1 MMTEKNDEIVEI
13 HSSLMMGV
21 AREIQTR
28 LNQKFFTDRKTIKK
42 FIKSVKFITNLEHDL
57 FTIIEY

>member
-1 MMTEKNDEIVEI
+1 MTEKNDEIVEI